1 MKIINYGKYKNV
13 RNAAWQVLIDY
24 KINKLPVKVT
34 NIVKQAN
41 IKLLNNSDCN
51 FLKNNQLGVS
61 IYIENEWYI
70 IVDDTMKIERIRF
83 TIAHELGHIFL
94 GHDSLLHRTP
104 NSIFIEKPEEE
115 TEADMFAA
123 RLLAP
128 ACVLWGLHL
137 HSASE
142 ISQICNISY
151 EAATYRAQRMEL
163 LYKRN
168 KFLTSQLE
176 RKVYS
181 NFENFI
187 KQYNKGIK

>member
-1 MKIINYGKYKNV
+1 MKMINYGKYKNV

-24 KINKLPVKVT
+24 NVNKLPIKVT
-34 NIVKQAN
+34 DIVKQSN
-41 IKLLNNSDCN
+41 IKLLNNSDCK

-61 IYIENEWYI
+61 IHIDNDWYI
-70 IVDDTMKIERIRF
+70 IIDDTMKIERIRF

-94 GHDSLLHRTP
+94 GHESLLHRTP

-128 ACVLWGLHL
+128 ACVLWGMEL
-137 HSASE
+137 HSPKDIA
-142 ISQICNISY
+142 QACNISY
-151 EAATYRAQRMEL
+151 EAATYRAMRMEI

-168 KFLTSQLE
+168 MFLTSNLE
-176 RKVYS
+176 KQVYS
-181 NFENFI
+181 NFSEFI
-187 KQYNKGIK
+187 NNYKNEE

>member
-1 MKIINYGKYKNV
+1 MINYGKYKNV
-13 RNAAWQVLIDY
+13 RNATWQVLIDY
-24 KINKLPVKVT
+24 NINKLPVKVT

-51 FLKNNQLGVS
+51 FLKGNQLGVS
-61 IYIENEWYI
+61 IHLKNEWYI

-94 GHDSLLHRTP
+94 GHESLLHRTP

-123 RLLAP
+123 RLLSP
-128 ACVLWGLHL
+128 SCVLWGLNL
-137 HSASE
+137 HTPEE
-142 ISQICNISY
+142 IAKICNISY
-151 EAATYRAQRMEL
+151 QAASYRAKRMEI

-168 KFLTSQLE
+168 MFLTSNLE
-176 RKVYS
+176 KQVYS
-181 NFENFI
+181 NFSEFINNYKKEEN
-187 KQYNKGIK
+187 K

>member
-1 MKIINYGKYKNV
+1 MINYGKYKNV

-24 KINKLPVKVT
+24 NVNKLPIKVT
-34 NIVKQAN
+34 DIVKKSN
-41 IKLLNNSDCN
+41 IKLLNNSDCK

-61 IYIENEWYI
+61 IHIDNDWYI
-70 IVDDTMKIERIRF
+70 IIDDTMKIERIRF

-94 GHDSLLHRTP
+94 GHESLLHRTP

-128 ACVLWGLHL
+128 ACVLWGLDL
-137 HSASE
+137 HTPEE
-142 ISQICNISY
+142 IAKVCNISY
-151 EAATYRAQRMEL
+151 TAAIYRANRMEI

-168 KFLTSQLE
+168 MFLTSNLE
-176 RKVYS
+176 KQVYS
-181 NFENFI
+181 NFSEFI
-187 KQYNKGIK
+187 KNHKKEE

>member
-1 MKIINYGKYKNV
+1 MINYGKYKNV

-24 KINKLPVKVT
+24 NINKLPIKVT
-34 NIVKQAN
+34 DIVKQSN
-41 IKLLNNSDCN
+41 IKLLNNNDCK

-61 IYIENEWYI
+61 IHIDNDWYI
-70 IVDDTMKIERIRF
+70 IIDDTMKIERIRF

-94 GHDSLLHRTP
+94 GHESLLHRTP

-128 ACVLWGLHL
+128 ACVLWGLNL
-137 HSASE
+137 RTPEE
-142 ISQICNISY
+142 IAKICNISY
-151 EAATYRAQRMEL
+151 QAAVYRAKRMEI

-168 KFLTSQLE
+168 MFLTSDLE
-176 RKVYS
+176 KQVYS
-181 NFENFI
+181 NFSEFINNYKKEEN
-187 KQYNKGIK
+187 K

>member
-1 MKIINYGKYKNV
+1 MINYGKYKNV

-24 KINKLPVKVT
+24 NINKLPVKVT

-51 FLKNNQLGVS
+51 FLKGNQLGVS
-61 IYIENEWYI
+61 IHLENEWYI

-94 GHDSLLHRTP
+94 GHESLLHRTP

-128 ACVLWGLHL
+128 SCVLWGLNL
-137 HSASE
+137 HAPEE
-142 ISQICNISY
+142 IAKICNISY
-151 EAATYRAQRMEL
+151 QAAVYRAKRMEI

-168 KFLTSQLE
+168 MFLTSDLE
-176 RKVYS
+176 KQVYS
-181 NFENFI
+181 NFSEFINNYKKEEN
-187 KQYNKGIK
+187 K

>member
-1 MKIINYGKYKNV
+1 MINYGKYKNV

-24 KINKLPVKVT
+24 NVNKLPIKVT
-34 NIVKQAN
+34 DIVKKSN
-41 IKLLNNSDCN
+41 IKLLNNSDCK

-61 IYIENEWYI
+61 IHIDNDWYI
-70 IVDDTMKIERIRF
+70 IIDDTMKIERIRF

-94 GHDSLLHRTP
+94 GHESLLHRTP

-128 ACVLWGLHL
+128 ACVLWGLDL
-137 HSASE
+137 HTPEE
-142 ISQICNISY
+142 IAKVCNISY
-151 EAATYRAQRMEL
+151 TAAIYRANRMEI

-168 KFLTSQLE
+168 MFLTSNLE
-176 RKVYS
+176 KQVYS
-181 NFENFI
+181 NFSEFI
-187 KQYNKGIK
+187 NNYEKGDKK

>member
-1 MKIINYGKYKNV
+1 MKMINYGKYKNV

-94 GHDSLLHRTP
+94 GHESLLHRTP

-128 ACVLWGLHL
+128 ACVLWGLNL
-137 HSASE
+137 RTPEE
-142 ISQICNISY
+142 IAKICNISY
-151 EAATYRAQRMEL
+151 QAAVYRAKRMEI

-168 KFLTSQLE
+168 MFLTSDLE
-176 RKVYS
+176 KQVYS
-181 NFENFI
+181 NFSEFI
-187 KQYNKGIK
+187 KNHKKEE

>member
-1 MKIINYGKYKNV
+1 MINYGKYKNV

-24 KINKLPVKVT
+24 NVNKLPIKVT
-34 NIVKQAN
+34 DIVKQSN
-41 IKLLNNSDCN
+41 IKLLNNSDCK

-61 IYIENEWYI
+61 IHIDNDWYI
-70 IVDDTMKIERIRF
+70 IIDDTMKIERIRF

-94 GHDSLLHRTP
+94 GHESLLHRTP

-128 ACVLWGLHL
+128 ACVLWGMEL
-137 HSASE
+137 HSPKDIA
-142 ISQICNISY
+142 QACNISY
-151 EAATYRAQRMEL
+151 EAATYRAMRMEI

-168 KFLTSQLE
+168 KFLTSDLE
-176 RKVYS
+176 KQVYS
-181 NFENFI
+181 NFGEFI
-187 KQYNKGIK
+187 NNYKKEE

>member
-1 MKIINYGKYKNV
+1 MINYGKYKNV

-24 KINKLPVKVT
+24 NINKLPVKVT

-41 IKLLNNSDCN
+41 IKLLNNSDCI
-51 FLKNNQLGVS
+51 FLKSNQLGVS
-61 IYIENEWYI
+61 IHLENEWYI

-94 GHDSLLHRTP
+94 GHESLLHRTP

-115 TEADMFAA
+115 TEADMFAS

-128 ACVLWGLHL
+128 SCVLWGLNL
-137 HSASE
+137 HTPEE
-142 ISQICNISY
+142 IAKICNISY
-151 EAATYRAQRMEL
+151 QAAAYRAKRLEI

-168 KFLTSQLE
+168 MFLTSELE
-176 RKVYS
+176 KQVYS
-181 NFENFI
+181 NFSEFINNYKKEEN
-187 KQYNKGIK
+187 K